1 MSLRKV
7 RDKADSLGLLF
18 DTICN
23 AFGGIIVIAVLVALM
38 THEIKQSE
46 DAAKAEHS
54 QTQIIARRMAEAQK
68 DLMEV
73 QEALTE
79 LRAKVSALNPHLAE
93 DVQKQNDLAQE
104 LQALRT
110 QIQVEQSTLDS
121 LHKAEAITDPGLKK
135 QELAKQQSDQQ
146 QIAHQLQQ
154 QIDQSNTTIQQLE
167 QRSAELITKIKA
179 ASTPAVK
186 NLRLPKEHDTGKDPW
201 YVIIKGGEIFSKNTL
216 DSGEVQLNSSI
227 FTVETN
233 GDDEKWT
240 PIEGKGLSGTDKDA
254 IAHLVSN
261 VQQSGRY
268 ISFIVYE
275 DSFTAFIKARDT
287 AISQGVEYGWR
298 PEEMSDPVVFSTE
311 GSAPKPQ

>member
-1 MSLRKV
+1 MSLRRV

-46 DAAKAEHS
+46 DAAKAQHS
-54 QTQIIARRMAEAQK
+54 QTQIIARRIAEAQK
-68 DLMEV
+68 ELNEV
-73 QEALTE
+73 QEALIQ
-79 LRAKVSALNPHLAE
+79 LRAKVSALNPHLTE
-93 DVQKQNDLAQE
+93 DIQKESDLAQE
-104 LQALRT
+104 LQTLRA
-110 QIQVEQSTLDS
+110 QIQAEQSTLDN
-121 LHKAEAITDPGLKK
+121 LHKAEAIADPGLKK

-146 QIAHQLQQ
+146 GVMTTLQQ
-154 QIDQSNTTIQQLE
+154 QIDQSTTAIQQLE

-179 ASTPAVK
+179 ASAPAVK

-201 YVIIKGGEIFSKNTL
+201 YVIIKGGEIFSKNIL
-216 DSGEVQLNSSI
+216 NSGEVQLNSSI

-233 GDDEKWT
+233 GDDETWT
-240 PIEGKGLSGTDKDA
+240 PIEGKGISNTDKDA
-254 IAHLVSN
+254 IAQLISN

-275 DSFTAFIKARDT
+275 DSFTAFIKARDN

-298 PEEMSDPVVFSTE
+298 PEEISDSVVFSTE
-311 GSAPKPQ
+311 GTAPKPQ